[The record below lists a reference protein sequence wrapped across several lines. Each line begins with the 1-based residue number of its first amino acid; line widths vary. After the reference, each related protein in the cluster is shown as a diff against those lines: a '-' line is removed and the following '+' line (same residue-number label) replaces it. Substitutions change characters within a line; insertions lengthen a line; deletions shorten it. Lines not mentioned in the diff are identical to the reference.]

1 MNEERNNVLIV
12 SSQPA
17 VSKWMYSVFDKRKI
31 LSQNYYIENVASTRE
46 SAFKIATETSP
57 GIIFFFEKTAGV
69 MTISETLYK
78 LRLTGARVIYISD
91 QRIVGDYV
99 LEAVVGYGV
108 YDIILQQEISEED
121 IENMILYPREFKDV
135 AILHR
140 MVEIVDNNTGN
151 KRFKIPDL
159 DMLRS
164 FSNRLDEDYL
174 TDSSEKIVANFSNQ
188 IDKEEDTREISGF
201 LFKNKKEKKQPRAV
215 PRPQPT
221 PSKNKTSNSSSGLG
235 DIDFDL

>member
-1 MNEERNNVLIV
+1 
-12 SSQPA
+12 
-17 VSKWMYSVFDKRKI
+17 
-31 LSQNYYIENVASTRE
+31 
-46 SAFKIATETSP
+46 
-57 GIIFFFEKTAGV
+57 
-69 MTISETLYK
+69 
-78 LRLTGARVIYISD
+78 
-91 QRIVGDYV
+91 
-99 LEAVVGYGV
+99 
-108 YDIILQQEISEED
+108 
-121 IENMILYPREFKDV
+121 MILYPREFKDV

-140 MVEIVDNNTGN
+140 MVEIADNNTGN

>member
-78 LRLTGARVIYISD
+78 LRLTGARVI
-91 QRIVGDYV
+91 
-99 LEAVVGYGV
+99 
-108 YDIILQQEISEED
+108 
-121 IENMILYPREFKDV
+121 
-135 AILHR
+135 
-140 MVEIVDNNTGN
+140 
-151 KRFKIPDL
+151 
-159 DMLRS
+159 
-164 FSNRLDEDYL
+164 
-174 TDSSEKIVANFSNQ
+174 
-188 IDKEEDTREISGF
+188 
-201 LFKNKKEKKQPRAV
+201 
-215 PRPQPT
+215 
-221 PSKNKTSNSSSGLG
+221 
-235 DIDFDL
+235 